1 MNKFSYLTLLTL
13 LLLLPACQKQAEL
26 IDETEARTY
35 PDFVATAPFLR
46 VLDDRWEA
54 GDQIGIFSSRETDVP
69 YVTAHGD
76 GTFAPRG
83 DRRISMAPEGET
95 FHAYYPYSY
104 GGGGSVSFDLRD
116 QCPLL
121 YGEGKG
127 VRGETQVELSFSHR
141 LSQLRVRLVSEIEG
155 IDLSDARVELQ
166 GYRSGGR
173 MEKRSGTIDPG
184 TAVHPLPSSR
194 IGNTFLTYILPGETI
209 GDPTHKVQ
217 IEVGTKSIL
226 LTEPAISGVTETESG
241 KYYEIVLHLKRSPSE
256 PASGDLSASIRSFVE
271 GGTIEGDI
279 FIDPEPSTKRSI
291 LLEEHFDSSLG
302 EMTNHTILGKGIG
315 FEAEEGCAT
324 VTGRRIGMTKILLMS
339 PAFDFTDVSGATLS
353 FVHSISRGKRP
364 SEEQMLY
371 VTTEGI
377 TPDYPEE
384 ARWTRVEIPKYPA
397 VGSEDFVPNSIPLPN
412 FVYGQKQV
420 RFAFVYKSRDYQ
432 EALWRIDDVV
442 LRVGE
447 SDTSQEGPVPP
458 DPGTI
463 PAKGLL
469 FPGADCESEPDLRT
483 ALGKQGLRS
492 YAILSR
498 DHAFPDRGQ
507 VLSVVKQLS
516 GNDYLLSFKGAI
528 PSGARL
534 LTFLLKGASSA
545 RSLSVNVYGDH
556 LGTNG
561 QQSYVCYN
569 LGEVSSHDKVLRAE
583 PRNLYKGTIDTRG
596 QWITVTLDL
605 TSVDLNTDPA
615 REMLAIKLGG
625 ASDVALM
632 LDDFRF
638 R

>member
-1 MNKFSYLTLLTL
+1 MNKRYHLTLLTL
-13 LLLLPACQKQAEL
+13 LLLLPACQKRAEPVE
-26 IDETEARTY
+26 ETEGRTH
-35 PDFVATAPFLR
+35 PDFVATVSLLR
-46 VLDDRWEA
+46 VLNDRWEA
-54 GDQIGIFSSRETDVP
+54 GDRIGIFSSRETDVP
-69 YVTAHGD
+69 YVTTHGD
-76 GTFAPRG
+76 GAFVPCG
-83 DRRISMAPEGET
+83 DRRVSMAPEGET

-116 QCPLL
+116 RCPLL

-155 IDLSDARVELQ
+155 LDLSDARVELQ
-166 GYRSGGR
+166 GYRSGGV
-173 MEKRSGTIDPG
+173 MEKRSGTIKPG

-194 IGNTFLTYILPGETI
+194 IGSTFLTYILPGETI
-209 GDPTHKVQ
+209 GDPAHKIQ

-226 LTEPAISGVTETESG
+226 LSEPAISGVTETESG
-241 KYYEIVLHLKRSPSE
+241 KYYEIVLHLRRTPSE
-256 PASGDLSASIRSFVE
+256 PNTVDLSASIRSFVE

-279 FIDPEPSTKRSI
+279 IIDPEPSPMQSI
-291 LLEEHFDSSLG
+291 LLEEHFNSSLG
-302 EMTNHTILGKGIG
+302 EMTNHTIIGKGIG
-315 FEAEEGCAT
+315 FEAKEGCAV

-339 PAFDFTDVSGATLS
+339 PALDFTDISGATLS

-371 VTTEGI
+371 VTTEEI
-377 TPDYPEE
+377 MPDYPEE
-384 ARWTRVEIPKYPA
+384 ARWTRVEIPRYPEA
-397 VGSEDFVPNSIPLPN
+397 GSEDFVANSIPLPD
-412 FVYGQKQV
+412 FVYGQERV

-447 SDTSQEGPVPP
+447 SDTSQEDSATP
-458 DPGTI
+458 DPGT
-463 PAKGLL
+463 KLSEGLL
-469 FPGADCESEPDLRT
+469 FPGADCESETDLRA

-492 YAILSR
+492 YAVLSR
-498 DHAFPDRGQ
+498 DHAYPDRGQ
-507 VLSVVKQLS
+507 VLSVVKRLS

-528 PSGARL
+528 PSGARS
-534 LTFLLKGASSA
+534 LTFLLRGTGSA
-545 RSLSVNVYGDH
+545 RSLSVNVYSDQVGA
-556 LGTNG
+556 NG

-583 PRNLYKGTIDTRG
+583 PQNLYKGTIDTRG

-605 TSVDLNTDPA
+605 TAVNLNTDPA

>member
-1 MNKFSYLTLLTL
+1 MSKSFYLTLLT
-13 LLLLPACQKQAEL
+13 LLLLPACQKQAESVKEPEGR
-26 IDETEARTY
+26 IY
-35 PDFVATAPFLR
+35 PDFVAAAPRLR
-46 VLDDRWEA
+46 VLNDRWEA

-76 GTFAPRG
+76 GAFAPRS

-104 GGGGSVSFDLRD
+104 GGGGAVSFDLRD

-127 VRGETQVELSFSHR
+127 VKGETQVELSFSHR

-155 IDLSDARVELQ
+155 LDLSDARVELQ
-166 GYRSGGR
+166 GYRSGGL
-173 MEKRSGTIDPG
+173 MEKRSGTIEPG
-184 TAVHPLPSSR
+184 TAVHPLPSLR

-209 GDPTHKVQ
+209 GDPTHKIQ

-226 LTEPAISGVTETESG
+226 LREPAISGVTETESG

-256 PASGDLSASIRSFVE
+256 PATGDLSASIRSFVE

-279 FIDPEPSTKRSI
+279 IIDPEPSPKQSI

-302 EMTNHTILGKGIG
+302 EMINHTIIGKGIG
-315 FEAEEGCAT
+315 FEAKEGCAV

-339 PAFDFTDVSGATLS
+339 PTLDFTDISGVTLS
-353 FVHSISRGKRP
+353 FVHSIIRGRRP

-371 VTTEGI
+371 VTTEEI
-377 TPDYPEE
+377 MPDYPEE
-384 ARWTRVEIPKYPA
+384 ARWTRVEIPKYPEA
-397 VGSEDFVPNSIPLPN
+397 GSEDFVANSIPLPD

-447 SDTSQEGPVPP
+447 SDTPQEGPVTPG
-458 DPGTI
+458 PGTK
-463 PAKGLL
+463 PSEGLL
-469 FPGADCESEPDLRT
+469 FPGADCESETDLRA
-483 ALGKQGLRS
+483 ALGKQDLRS
-492 YAILSR
+492 YAVLSR
-498 DHAFPDRGQ
+498 DHAYPDRGR
-507 VLSVVKQLS
+507 VLSVVKRLR

-528 PSGARL
+528 PSRARS
-534 LTFLLKGASSA
+534 LTFLLKGTSSA

-569 LGEVSSHDKVLRAE
+569 LGDVSSHDKMLRAE

-596 QWITVTLDL
+596 QWIKVTLDL
-605 TSVDLNTDPA
+605 TAVDLNTDPA

>member
-1 MNKFSYLTLLTL
+1 MKKHSCLTLLTL
-13 LLLLPACQKQAEL
+13 LLLLPACQKQAEPVE
-26 IDETEARTY
+26 ETEGRTY
-35 PDFVATAPFLR
+35 PDFVATVPLLR

-69 YVTAHGD
+69 YVTTHGD
-76 GTFAPRG
+76 GAFVPRG
-83 DRRISMAPEGET
+83 DRRVSMAPDGET

-155 IDLSDARVELQ
+155 LDLSDARVVLQ
-166 GYRSGGR
+166 GYHSRGL
-173 MEKRSGTIDPG
+173 MEKRSGTIEPG
-184 TAVHPLPSSR
+184 TAVHPLLSSR

-209 GDPTHKVQ
+209 GDPAHKIQ

-226 LTEPAISGVTETESG
+226 LTEPAISGVAETESG
-241 KYYEIVLHLKRSPSE
+241 KYYEIVLHLRRTPSD
-256 PASGDLSASIRSFVE
+256 PNAVDLSASIRSFVE
-271 GGTIEGDI
+271 GGVIEGDI
-279 FIDPEPSTKRSI
+279 IIDPEPSTKRSI
-291 LLEEHFDSSLG
+291 LLEEHFDFSLG
-302 EMTNHTILGKGIG
+302 EMTNHTIIGKGIG
-315 FEAEEGCAT
+315 FETKEGCAV

-339 PAFDFTDVSGATLS
+339 PALDFTDISGATLS

-371 VTTEGI
+371 VTTEEI
-377 TPDYPEE
+377 MPDYPEE
-384 ARWTRVEIPKYPA
+384 ARWTRVEIPRYPEA
-397 VGSEDFVPNSIPLPN
+397 GSEDFVANSIPLPD
-412 FVYGQKQV
+412 FVYGQERV

-447 SDTSQEGPVPP
+447 SDTSQEGPATP
-458 DPGTI
+458 DPGTNLSE
-463 PAKGLL
+463 GLL
-469 FPGADCESEPDLRT
+469 FPGADCESETDLRA

-492 YAILSR
+492 YAVLSR
-498 DHAFPDRGQ
+498 DHAYPDRGQ
-507 VLSVVKQLS
+507 VLSVVKRLS

-528 PSGARL
+528 PSGARS
-534 LTFLLKGASSA
+534 LTFLLKGTGSA
-545 RSLSVNVYGDH
+545 RSLSVNVYSDQVGA
-556 LGTNG
+556 NG
-561 QQSYVCYN
+561 HQSYVCYN

-583 PRNLYKGTIDTRG
+583 PQNLYRGTIDTRG
-596 QWITVTLDL
+596 QWIRVTLDL
-605 TSVDLNTDPA
+605 TAVDLNTDPA

>member
-1 MNKFSYLTLLTL
+1 MKKYSHLTLLTL
-13 LLLLPACQKQAEL
+13 LLLLPACQKQAESVKEPEGR
-26 IDETEARTY
+26 IY
-35 PDFVATAPFLR
+35 PDFVATVPILR

-69 YVTAHGD
+69 YVTTHGD
-76 GTFAPRG
+76 GAFVPRS

-104 GGGGSVSFDLRD
+104 GGGGSVSFDLRG

-155 IDLSDARVELQ
+155 LDLSDARVELQ
-166 GYRSGGR
+166 GYRSGGV
-173 MEKRSGTIDPG
+173 MEKRSGTIKPG

-194 IGNTFLTYILPGETI
+194 IGNTFLAYILPGETI
-209 GDPTHKVQ
+209 GDPAHKIQ

-226 LTEPAISGVTETESG
+226 LREPAISGVTETESG
-241 KYYEIVLHLKRSPSE
+241 KYYEIVLHLRRTPSE
-256 PASGDLSASIRSFVE
+256 PTTGDLSASIRSFVE

-279 FIDPEPSTKRSI
+279 IIDPEPSPKQSI
-291 LLEEHFDSSLG
+291 LLEEHFNSSLG
-302 EMTNHTILGKGIG
+302 EMTNHTIIGKGIG
-315 FEAEEGCAT
+315 FEAKEGCA
-324 VTGRRIGMTKILLMS
+324 VITGRRIGMTKILLMS
-339 PAFDFTDVSGATLS
+339 PTLDFTDISGAALS

-371 VTTEGI
+371 VTTEEI
-377 TPDYPEE
+377 MPDYPEE
-384 ARWTRVEIPKYPA
+384 ARWTRVEIPKYPEA
-397 VGSEDFVPNSIPLPN
+397 GSEDFVANSILLPD
-412 FVYGQKQV
+412 FVYGQKRV

-447 SDTSQEGPVPP
+447 GDTPQEGPATP
-458 DPGTI
+458 DPGT
-463 PAKGLL
+463 KLSEGLL
-469 FPGADCESEPDLRT
+469 FPGADCESEPDLRA

-492 YAILSR
+492 YAVISR
-498 DHAFPDRGQ
+498 DHAYPDRGQ

-528 PSGARL
+528 PSGARS

-561 QQSYVCYN
+561 QQGYVCYN

>member
-1 MNKFSYLTLLTL
+1 MSKSFYLTLLTL
-13 LLLLPACQKQAEL
+13 LLLPACQRQAEP
-26 IDETEARTY
+26 DEETEGRTY
-35 PDFVATAPFLR
+35 PDFVAAAPRLR

-76 GTFAPRG
+76 GAFAPRG
-83 DRRISMAPEGET
+83 DRRVSMAPEGET

-104 GGGGSVSFDLRD
+104 GGGGTVSFDLRD

-127 VRGETQVELSFSHR
+127 IKGETQVELSFSHR

-155 IDLSDARVELQ
+155 LDLSDARVELQ
-166 GYRSGGR
+166 GYRSGGV
-173 MEKRSGTIDPG
+173 MEKRGGTIEPG

-209 GDPTHKVQ
+209 GDPAHKIQ

-226 LTEPAISGVTETESG
+226 LSEPAIRGVAETESG
-241 KYYEIVLHLKRSPSE
+241 KYYEIVLHLRRTPSE
-256 PASGDLSASIRSFVE
+256 PNTVDLSASVRSFVE

-279 FIDPEPSTKRSI
+279 IIDPEPSAKQPI

-302 EMTNHTILGKGIG
+302 EMTNHTVVGKGIG
-315 FEAEEGCAT
+315 FDAVEGCAT

-339 PAFDFTDVSGATLS
+339 PALDFTAISGATLS

-371 VTTEGI
+371 VTTEEI

-384 ARWTRVEIPKYPA
+384 ARWTRVEIPRYPEA
-397 VGSEDFVPNSIPLPN
+397 GSEDFVANSIPLPD

-442 LRVGE
+442 LRVGK
-447 SDTSQEGPVPP
+447 SDTPQEDPATP
-458 DPGTI
+458 DPG
-463 PAKGLL
+463 AKLTEGLL
-469 FPGADCESEPDLRT
+469 FPGADCESEPDLRA

-569 LGEVSSHDKVLRAE
+569 LGEVGSHDKVLRAE
-583 PRNLYKGTIDTRG
+583 SRNLYKGTIDTRG
-596 QWITVTLDL
+596 RWITVTLDL
-605 TSVDLNTDPA
+605 TAVDLNTDPA

-625 ASDVALM
+625 ASDAALM

>member
-1 MNKFSYLTLLTL
+1 MSKSFYLTLLTL
-13 LLLLPACQKQAEL
+13 LLLPACQRQAEPVE
-26 IDETEARTY
+26 ETEGRIY
-35 PDFVATAPFLR
+35 PDFVAAAPRLR
-46 VLDDRWEA
+46 VLNDRWEA

-69 YVTAHGD
+69 YVTTHGD
-76 GTFAPRG
+76 GAFVPRG
-83 DRRISMAPEGET
+83 DRRVSMAPEGET

-104 GGGGSVSFDLRD
+104 GGGGAVSFDLRD

-127 VRGETQVELSFSHR
+127 IKGETQVELSFSHR

-155 IDLSDARVELQ
+155 LDLSDARVELQ
-166 GYRSGGR
+166 GYRSGGL
-173 MEKRSGTIDPG
+173 MEKRSGTIEPG
-184 TAVHPLPSSR
+184 TAVHPLPSLR

-209 GDPTHKVQ
+209 GDPTHKIQ

-226 LTEPAISGVTETESG
+226 LREPAISGVTETESG

-256 PASGDLSASIRSFVE
+256 PATGDLSASIRSFVE

-279 FIDPEPSTKRSI
+279 IIDPEPSPKQSI

-302 EMTNHTILGKGIG
+302 EMINHTIIGKGIG
-315 FEAEEGCAT
+315 FEAKEGCAV

-339 PAFDFTDVSGATLS
+339 PALDFTDISGVTLS
-353 FVHSISRGKRP
+353 FVHSIIRGRRP

-371 VTTEGI
+371 VTTEEI
-377 TPDYPEE
+377 MPDYPEE
-384 ARWTRVEIPKYPA
+384 ARWTRVEIPKYPEA
-397 VGSEDFVPNSIPLPN
+397 GSEDFVANSIPLPD

-447 SDTSQEGPVPP
+447 SDTPQEGPVTPG
-458 DPGTI
+458 PGTK
-463 PAKGLL
+463 PSEGLL
-469 FPGADCESEPDLRT
+469 FPGADCESETDLRA
-483 ALGKQGLRS
+483 ALGKQDLRS
-492 YAILSR
+492 YAVLSR
-498 DHAFPDRGQ
+498 DHAYPDRGR
-507 VLSVVKQLS
+507 VLSVVKRLR

-528 PSGARL
+528 PSRARS
-534 LTFLLKGASSA
+534 LTFLLKGTSSA

-569 LGEVSSHDKVLRAE
+569 LGDVSSHDKMLRAE

-596 QWITVTLDL
+596 QWIKVTLDL
-605 TSVDLNTDPA
+605 TAVDLNTDPA

>member
-1 MNKFSYLTLLTL
+1 MSKSFYLTLLTL
-13 LLLLPACQKQAEL
+13 LLLPACQRQAEP
-26 IDETEARTY
+26 DEETEGRTY
-35 PDFVATAPFLR
+35 PDFVAAAPRLR

-76 GTFAPRG
+76 GAFAPRS
-83 DRRISMAPEGET
+83 DRRVSMAPEGET

-104 GGGGSVSFDLRD
+104 GGGGAVSFDLRD

-127 VRGETQVELSFSHR
+127 IKGETQVELSFSHR
-141 LSQLRVRLVSEIEG
+141 LSQLRVRLVSEIKG
-155 IDLSDARVELQ
+155 LDLSDARVELQ
-166 GYRSGGR
+166 GYRSGGL
-173 MEKRSGTIDPG
+173 MEKRSGTIEPG

-241 KYYEIVLHLKRSPSE
+241 KYYEIVLHLRHTPSE
-256 PASGDLSASIRSFVE
+256 PTSGDLSASIRSFVE
-271 GGTIEGDI
+271 GGVIEGEI
-279 FIDPEPSTKRSI
+279 IIDPEASPKHSI

-302 EMTNHTILGKGIG
+302 EMTNHTVVGKGIG
-315 FEAEEGCAT
+315 FEVADGCAA
-324 VTGRRIGMTKILLMS
+324 VTGRRIGMTKILLIS
-339 PAFDFTDVSGATLS
+339 PALDFTNISGATLS

-371 VTTEGI
+371 VTTEEI
-377 TPDYPEE
+377 IPDYPEE
-384 ARWTRVEIPKYPA
+384 ARWTRVEIPKYPEA
-397 VGSEDFVPNSIPLPN
+397 GSEAFVANSIPLPD

-447 SDTSQEGPVPP
+447 GDTPQEDPATP
-458 DPGTI
+458 DPGT
-463 PAKGLL
+463 KLTEGLL
-469 FPGADCESEPDLRT
+469 FPGADCESEPNFRA

-492 YAILSR
+492 YAVISR
-498 DHAFPDRGQ
+498 DHAYPARGR

-528 PSGARL
+528 PSGARS
-534 LTFLLKGASSA
+534 LTFLLKGTGSA

-556 LGTNG
+556 LGANG

-569 LGEVSSHDKVLRAE
+569 LGDVSSHDKVLRAE

-596 QWITVTLDL
+596 QWIKVTLDL
-605 TSVDLNTDPA
+605 TAVDLNTDPA

>member
-1 MNKFSYLTLLTL
+1 MSKSFYLTLLT
-13 LLLLPACQKQAEL
+13 LLLLPACQKQAESVKEPEGR
-26 IDETEARTY
+26 IY
-35 PDFVATAPFLR
+35 PDFVAAAPRLR
-46 VLDDRWEA
+46 VLNDRWEA

-76 GTFAPRG
+76 GAFAPRG
-83 DRRISMAPEGET
+83 DRRVSMAPEGET

-104 GGGGSVSFDLRD
+104 GGGGAVSFDLRD

-127 VRGETQVELSFSHR
+127 VKGETQVELSFSHR

-155 IDLSDARVELQ
+155 LDLFDAMVELQ
-166 GYRSGGR
+166 GYRSGGL
-173 MEKRSGTIDPG
+173 MEKRSGTIEPG
-184 TAVHPLPSSR
+184 TAVHPLPSLR

-209 GDPTHKVQ
+209 GDPTHKIQ

-226 LTEPAISGVTETESG
+226 LREPAISGVTETESG

-256 PASGDLSASIRSFVE
+256 PATGDLSASIRSFVE

-279 FIDPEPSTKRSI
+279 IIDPEPSPKQSI

-302 EMTNHTILGKGIG
+302 EMINHTIIGKGIG
-315 FEAEEGCAT
+315 FEAKEGCAV

-339 PAFDFTDVSGATLS
+339 PALDFTDISGVTLS
-353 FVHSISRGKRP
+353 FVHSIIRGRRP

-371 VTTEGI
+371 VTTEEI
-377 TPDYPEE
+377 MPDYPEE
-384 ARWTRVEIPKYPA
+384 ARWTRVEIPKYPEA
-397 VGSEDFVPNSIPLPN
+397 GSEDFVANSIPLPD

-447 SDTSQEGPVPP
+447 SDTPQEGPVTPG
-458 DPGTI
+458 PGTK
-463 PAKGLL
+463 PSEGLL
-469 FPGADCESEPDLRT
+469 FPGADCESETDLRA
-483 ALGKQGLRS
+483 ALGKQDLRS

-498 DHAFPDRGQ
+498 DHAYPDRGR
-507 VLSVVKQLS
+507 VLSVVKRLR

-528 PSGARL
+528 PSRARS
-534 LTFLLKGASSA
+534 LTFLLKGTSSA

-596 QWITVTLDL
+596 QWIKVTLDL
-605 TSVDLNTDPA
+605 TSVNLNTDPA

>member
-1 MNKFSYLTLLTL
+1 MSKSFYLTLLTL
-13 LLLLPACQKQAEL
+13 LLLPACQRQAEP
-26 IDETEARTY
+26 DEETEGRTY
-35 PDFVATAPFLR
+35 PDFVAAAPRLR

-69 YVTAHGD
+69 YITTHGD
-76 GTFAPRG
+76 GAFVPRG
-83 DRRISMAPEGET
+83 DRRVSMAPEGET

-104 GGGGSVSFDLRD
+104 GGGGAVSFDLRD

-127 VRGETQVELSFSHR
+127 IKGETQVELSFSHR

-155 IDLSDARVELQ
+155 LDLSDARVELQ
-166 GYRSGGR
+166 GYRSGGL
-173 MEKRSGTIDPG
+173 MEKRSGTIEPG
-184 TAVHPLPSSR
+184 TAVHSLPSSR

-209 GDPTHKVQ
+209 GDPAHKIQ

-241 KYYEIVLHLKRSPSE
+241 KYYEIVLHLRHTPSE
-256 PASGDLSASIRSFVE
+256 PTTGDLSASIRSFVE
-271 GGTIEGDI
+271 GGVIEGEI
-279 FIDPEPSTKRSI
+279 IIDPEASPKHSI

-302 EMTNHTILGKGIG
+302 EMISHTILGKGIG
-315 FEAEEGCAT
+315 FETTDGCAA
-324 VTGRRIGMTKILLMS
+324 VSGRRIGMTKILLMS
-339 PAFDFTDVSGATLS
+339 PAFDFTDISDATLS

-371 VTTEGI
+371 VTTEEI
-377 TPDYPEE
+377 MPDYPEE
-384 ARWTRVEIPKYPA
+384 ARWTRVEIPKYPEA
-397 VGSEDFVPNSIPLPN
+397 GSEDFVANSIPLPD
-412 FVYGQKQV
+412 FVYGQKRV

-447 SDTSQEGPVPP
+447 GDTPQEGPATP
-458 DPGTI
+458 DPGTNLSE
-463 PAKGLL
+463 GLL
-469 FPGADCESEPDLRT
+469 FPGADCESEPDLRA

-492 YAILSR
+492 YAVISR
-498 DHAFPDRGQ
+498 DHAFPDRGRI
-507 VLSVVKQLS
+507 LSVVKQLS

-528 PSGARL
+528 HSGARS
-534 LTFLLKGASSA
+534 LTFLLKGTGSA

-556 LGTNG
+556 LGANG

-569 LGEVSSHDKVLRAE
+569 LGDVSSHDKMLRAE

-596 QWITVTLDL
+596 QWIKVTLDL
-605 TSVDLNTDPA
+605 TAVDLNTDPA

>member
-1 MNKFSYLTLLTL
+1 MSKSFYLTLLTL
-13 LLLLPACQKQAEL
+13 LLLPACQRQAEP
-26 IDETEARTY
+26 DEETEGRTY
-35 PDFVATAPFLR
+35 PDFVAAAPRLR

-69 YVTAHGD
+69 YVTVHGD
-76 GTFAPRG
+76 DAFAPRS
-83 DRRISMAPEGET
+83 DRRVSMAPEGET

-104 GGGGSVSFDLRD
+104 GGGGAVSFDLRD

-127 VRGETQVELSFSHR
+127 IKGETQVELSFSHR

-155 IDLSDARVELQ
+155 LDLSDARVELQ
-166 GYRSGGR
+166 GYRSGGL
-173 MEKRSGTIDPG
+173 MEKRSGTIEPG

-209 GDPTHKVQ
+209 GDPAHKIQ

-241 KYYEIVLHLKRSPSE
+241 KYYEIVLHLRRTPSE
-256 PASGDLSASIRSFVE
+256 PTSGDLSASIRSFVE
-271 GGTIEGDI
+271 GGVIEGEI
-279 FIDPEPSTKRSI
+279 IIDPAASPKHSI

-315 FEAEEGCAT
+315 FEAVAGCAA
-324 VTGRRIGMTKILLMS
+324 VSGRRIGMTKILLMS
-339 PAFDFTDVSGATLS
+339 PAFDFTDISGATLS
-353 FVHSISRGKRP
+353 FVHSIIRGKRP

-371 VTTEGI
+371 VTTEEI

-384 ARWTRVEIPKYPA
+384 TRWTRVEIPKYPEA
-397 VGSEDFVPNSIPLPN
+397 GSEAFVANSIPLPD

-447 SDTSQEGPVPP
+447 GGTPQEGPATP
-458 DPGTI
+458 DPGVKPTE
-463 PAKGLL
+463 GLL
-469 FPGADCESEPDLRT
+469 FPGADCESEPDLRA

-492 YAILSR
+492 YAVISR
-498 DHAFPDRGQ
+498 DHAYPARGR
-507 VLSVVKQLS
+507 VLSVVKQLR

-528 PSGARL
+528 PSGARS
-534 LTFLLKGASSA
+534 LTFLLKGTGSA

-569 LGEVSSHDKVLRAE
+569 LGEVSSHDQVLRAE

-596 QWITVTLDL
+596 QWIKVTLDL
-605 TSVDLNTDPA
+605 TAVDLNTDPA

>member
-1 MNKFSYLTLLTL
+1 MSKSFYLTLLT
-13 LLLLPACQKQAEL
+13 LLLLPACQKQAESVKEPEGR
-26 IDETEARTY
+26 IY
-35 PDFVATAPFLR
+35 PDFVAAAPRLR
-46 VLDDRWEA
+46 VLNDRWEA

-76 GTFAPRG
+76 GAFAPRS

-104 GGGGSVSFDLRD
+104 GGGGAVSFDLRD

-127 VRGETQVELSFSHR
+127 IKGETKVALSFSHR

-155 IDLSDARVELQ
+155 LDLSDARVELQ
-166 GYRSGGR
+166 GYRSGGL
-173 MEKRSGTIDPG
+173 MEKRSGTIEPG

-209 GDPTHKVQ
+209 GDPMHKIQ

-226 LTEPAISGVTETESG
+226 LREPAISGVTETESG
-241 KYYEIVLHLKRSPSE
+241 KYYEIVLHLRRTPSE
-256 PASGDLSASIRSFVE
+256 PTTGDLSASIRSFVE

-279 FIDPEPSTKRSI
+279 IIDPEPSPKQSI

-302 EMTNHTILGKGIG
+302 EMINHTIIGKGIG
-315 FEAEEGCAT
+315 FEAKEGCAV

-339 PAFDFTDVSGATLS
+339 PALDFTDISGVTLS
-353 FVHSISRGKRP
+353 FVHSIIRGRRP

-371 VTTEGI
+371 VTTEEI
-377 TPDYPEE
+377 MPDYPEE
-384 ARWTRVEIPKYPA
+384 ARWTRVEIPKYPEA
-397 VGSEDFVPNSIPLPN
+397 GSEDFVANSIPLPD

-447 SDTSQEGPVPP
+447 SDTPQEGPVTPG
-458 DPGTI
+458 PGTK
-463 PAKGLL
+463 PSEGLL
-469 FPGADCESEPDLRT
+469 FPGADCESETDLRA
-483 ALGKQGLRS
+483 ALGKQDLRS
-492 YAILSR
+492 YAVLSR
-498 DHAFPDRGQ
+498 DHAYPDRGR
-507 VLSVVKQLS
+507 VLSVVKRLR

-528 PSGARL
+528 PSRARS
-534 LTFLLKGASSA
+534 LTFLLKGTSSA

-569 LGEVSSHDKVLRAE
+569 LGDVSSHDKMLRAE

-596 QWITVTLDL
+596 QWIKVTLDL
-605 TSVDLNTDPA
+605 TAVDLNTDPA

>member
-1 MNKFSYLTLLTL
+1 MSKSFYLTLLT
-13 LLLLPACQKQAEL
+13 LLLLPACQKQAESVKEPEGR
-26 IDETEARTY
+26 IY
-35 PDFVATAPFLR
+35 PDFVAAAPRLR
-46 VLDDRWEA
+46 VLNDRWEA

-76 GTFAPRG
+76 GAFAPRS

-104 GGGGSVSFDLRD
+104 GGGGAVSFDLRD

-127 VRGETQVELSFSHR
+127 VKGETQVELSFSHR

-155 IDLSDARVELQ
+155 LDLSDARVELQ
-166 GYRSGGR
+166 GYRSGGL
-173 MEKRSGTIDPG
+173 MEKRSGTIEPG
-184 TAVHPLPSSR
+184 TAVHPLPSLR

-209 GDPTHKVQ
+209 GDPTHKIQ

-226 LTEPAISGVTETESG
+226 LREPAISGVTETESG

-256 PASGDLSASIRSFVE
+256 PATGDLSASIRSFVE

-279 FIDPEPSTKRSI
+279 IIDPEPSPKQSI

-302 EMTNHTILGKGIG
+302 EMINHTIIGKGIG
-315 FEAEEGCAT
+315 FEAKEGCAV

-339 PAFDFTDVSGATLS
+339 PALDFTDISGVTLS
-353 FVHSISRGKRP
+353 FVHSIIRGRRP

-371 VTTEGI
+371 VTTEEI
-377 TPDYPEE
+377 MPDYPEE
-384 ARWTRVEIPKYPA
+384 ARWTRVEIPKYPEA
-397 VGSEDFVPNSIPLPN
+397 GSEDFVANSIPLPD

-447 SDTSQEGPVPP
+447 SDTPQEGPVTPG
-458 DPGTI
+458 PGTK
-463 PAKGLL
+463 PSEGLL
-469 FPGADCESEPDLRT
+469 FPGADCESETDLRA
-483 ALGKQGLRS
+483 ALGKQDLRS
-492 YAILSR
+492 YAVLSR
-498 DHAFPDRGQ
+498 DHAYPDRGR
-507 VLSVVKQLS
+507 VLSVVKRLR

-528 PSGARL
+528 PSRARS
-534 LTFLLKGASSA
+534 LTFLLKGTSSA

-569 LGEVSSHDKVLRAE
+569 LGDVSSHDKMLRAE

-596 QWITVTLDL
+596 QWIKVTLDL
-605 TSVDLNTDPA
+605 TAVDLNTDPA